1 MTFILSSHYAPA
13 YNLQVVFKFENSSHP
28 VFLYIQTDNHLY
40 LNHSNYFTL
49 SQIANV
55 YIFKTTSGLGRE
67 RKTRVSHLCLTSK
80 EFE

>member
-1 MTFILSSHYAPA
+1 MTFILSSHYATA

-40 LNHSNYFTL
+40 LKHGNYFTL

-55 YIFKTTSGLGRE
+55 YIFKTTSGLGRK
-67 RKTRVSHLCLTSK
+67 RKTHVSHLCLTSK